1 MILTY
6 TLSTPAPTTRSD
18 RTTSNMTVPDVDP
31 LEATIND
38 RLDAL
43 ELAVT
48 KVIVLL
54 RYVDDEI
61 NMLADVVDLLMET
74 PDAAESLRKTGPTPE
89 SAP

>member
-6 TLSTPAPTTRSD
+6 TLRPSTTTD
-18 RTTSNMTVPDVDP
+18 RTPPVTVPDVDP
-31 LEATIND
+31 PEATIND

-48 KVIVLL
+48 KMIVLF
-54 RYVDDEI
+54 RYVDEEI

-74 PDAAESLRKTGPTPE
+74 PDAAESLRKTGPAPE